1 MNDLDKEIKIF
12 DANPLIVTRRNIS
25 TAQVKKRED

>member
-1 MNDLDKEIKIF
+1 MDDLDQEIKIF

-25 TAQVKKRED
+25 TAKVKKREE